1 MAVTSWLDRFEGL
14 QSLDEATRAELLKA
28 GRIVEMPAGRR
39 IFGPGQAPSSFMLLL
54 EGSVRVHQVSE
65 SGREIVLYRVSEG
78 DTCALTTA
86 CLLGYQDYIAE
97 AVSETNVRAVAI
109 PRQTFDD
116 LVARSPAFRQFVFMA
131 FSRRVTDLCRLIDE
145 VAFQRLDV
153 RLAARLIERSHGG
166 ASLDIT
172 HQDLAAEL
180 GTAREV
186 VSRQLHELQRRG
198 WIAYSRGHIEIRDR
212 ASLETLAR
220 S

>member
-1 MAVTSWLDRFEGL
+1 MIGASWLDRFEGL
-14 QSLDEATRAELLKA
+14 QALDAAARSELVKA

-39 IFGPGQAPSSFMLLL
+39 IFGPGQAPSSFILLL

-78 DTCALTTA
+78 ESCALTTA

-97 AVSETNVRAVAI
+97 AVAETDIRAVAI

-116 LVARSPAFRQFVFMA
+116 LVSRSIAFRKFVFMA

-145 VAFQRLDV
+145 VAFQRLDI

-166 ASLDIT
+166 DALALT
-172 HQDLAAEL
+172 HQELAAEL

-186 VSRQLHELQRRG
+186 VSRQLHEMQRRG
-198 WIAYSRGHIEIRDR
+198 WIASSRGHIEIKDR
-212 ASLETLAR
+212 AALESLAH